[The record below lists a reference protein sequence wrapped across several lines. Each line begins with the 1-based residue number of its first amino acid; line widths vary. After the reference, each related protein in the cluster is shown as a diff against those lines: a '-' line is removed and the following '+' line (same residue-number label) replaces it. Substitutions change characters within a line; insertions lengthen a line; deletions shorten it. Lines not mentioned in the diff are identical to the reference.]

1 MATTKHVESIIDNN
15 GKAREVEVF
24 VFHNPSKRKRENKE
38 EVSGFNAVKT
48 KQNKPKKTTPT
59 GGAILPCNTLLN
71 DLDFLFLNL
80 IVTLQRGRGRSC
92 LSKYRGR
99 RRI

>member
-38 EVSGFNAVKT
+38 EVSRFNAVKT
-48 KQNKPKKTTPT
+48 KQNKQQQKQRQL
-59 GGAILPCNTLLN
+59 GVQFYLATL
-71 DLDFLFLNL
+71 
-80 IVTLQRGRGRSC
+80 C
-92 LSKYRGR
+92 
-99 RRI
+99 